1 MKTRIAVVGT
11 GGVGGFLGGLLARFY
26 EHSDEAEIYFV
37 SRGQALRN
45 IRERGLLVD
54 AQEGRFTARPKAA
67 TDSPAEIGEMDY
79 VLYCT
84 KSYDVEGAVGQLL
97 PCIGPHTVVL
107 PFMNGVDGAERIRR
121 MLPAT
126 EVWDGCVYV
135 VAYIVSPGN
144 IAEHTNGYRYLFGSA
159 TGDPARLAELE
170 RIFER
175 AGIRA
180 RLEADIVRRVWDKFA
195 FISTVATSTSYTDKT
210 YGGVLGDPAD
220 RADLDSLLAE
230 FQTVAAAK
238 GIVLSEGI
246 AGKVIAQM
254 ERIPADTT
262 TSMQR
267 DFRTGRT
274 TELESLTGYVVR
286 EGRRLGVPTPT
297 YDRMYESLR
306 GR

>member
-26 EHSDEAEIYFV
+26 EHSGEVEVYFV

-79 VLYCT
+79 VLYWT

-97 PCIGPHTVVL
+97 PCIGPRTVVL

-135 VAYIVSPGN
+135 VAYIVSPGH

>member
-135 VAYIVSPGN
+135 VAYIVSPGH

-175 AGIRA
+175 RASGPGSKRTSCAAYGISS
-180 RLEADIVRRVWDKFA
+180 L
-195 FISTVATSTSYTDKT
+195 SYLRWLPPLPIRTRHT
-210 YGGVLGDPAD
+210 
-220 RADLDSLLAE
+220 
-230 FQTVAAAK
+230 AACSAILPT
-238 GIVLSEGI
+238 GPIWIRCSPSFRPLRPPRGSRCPRTLP
-246 AGKVIAQM
+246 
-254 ERIPADTT
+254 ER
-262 TSMQR
+262 
-267 DFRTGRT
+267 
-274 TELESLTGYVVR
+274 
-286 EGRRLGVPTPT
+286 
-297 YDRMYESLR
+297 
-306 GR
+306 

>member
-135 VAYIVSPGN
+135 VAYIVSGTHSRAYERLSLPVRLRDGRSRPAGRTRTDFRAGGHPG
-144 IAEHTNGYRYLFGSA
+144 
-159 TGDPARLAELE
+159 PARSGH
-170 RIFER
+170 R
-175 AGIRA
+175 A
-180 RLEADIVRRVWDKFA
+180 
-195 FISTVATSTSYTDKT
+195 
-210 YGGVLGDPAD
+210 P
-220 RADLDSLLAE
+220 
-230 FQTVAAAK
+230 
-238 GIVLSEGI
+238 
-246 AGKVIAQM
+246 
-254 ERIPADTT
+254 
-262 TSMQR
+262 
-267 DFRTGRT
+267 
-274 TELESLTGYVVR
+274 
-286 EGRRLGVPTPT
+286 
-297 YDRMYESLR
+297 RM
-306 GR
+306 G

>member
-1 MKTRIAVVGT
+1 
-11 GGVGGFLGGLLARFY
+11 
-26 EHSDEAEIYFV
+26 
-37 SRGQALRN
+37 
-45 IRERGLLVD
+45 
-54 AQEGRFTARPKAA
+54 
-67 TDSPAEIGEMDY
+67 
-79 VLYCT
+79 
-84 KSYDVEGAVGQLL
+84 
-97 PCIGPHTVVL
+97 
-107 PFMNGVDGAERIRR
+107 MNGVDGAERIRR

-135 VAYIVSPGN
+135 VAYIVSPGH

-246 AGKVIAQM
+246 AGKRLHAGPAVVRPARRGAARALPQSLSAVGSRRRRIPRQR
-254 ERIPADTT
+254 RIPA
-262 TSMQR
+262 SGLR
-267 DFRTGRT
+267 PRGPAAGRSDAD
-274 TELESLTGYVVR
+274 L
-286 EGRRLGVPTPT
+286 
-297 YDRMYESLR
+297 
-306 GR
+306 

>member
-135 VAYIVSPGN
+135 VAYIVSPGH
-144 IAEHTNGYRYLFGSA
+144 IAEHTNG
-159 TGDPARLAELE
+159 
-170 RIFER
+170 
-175 AGIRA
+175 
-180 RLEADIVRRVWDKFA
+180 
-195 FISTVATSTSYTDKT
+195 
-210 YGGVLGDPAD
+210 
-220 RADLDSLLAE
+220 
-230 FQTVAAAK
+230 
-238 GIVLSEGI
+238 
-246 AGKVIAQM
+246 
-254 ERIPADTT
+254 
-262 TSMQR
+262 
-267 DFRTGRT
+267 
-274 TELESLTGYVVR
+274 
-286 EGRRLGVPTPT
+286 
-297 YDRMYESLR
+297 
-306 GR
+306 

>member
-135 VAYIVSPGN
+135 V
-144 IAEHTNGYRYLFGSA
+144 NGYRYLFGSA

-274 TELESLTGYVVR
+274 TELESQTGYVVR
-286 EGRRLGVPTPT
+286 EGRWLGVPTPT

>member
-1 MKTRIAVVGT
+1 MC
-11 GGVGGFLGGLLARFY
+11 
-26 EHSDEAEIYFV
+26 
-37 SRGQALRN
+37 
-45 IRERGLLVD
+45 IR
-54 AQEGRFTARPKAA
+54 
-67 TDSPAEIGEMDY
+67 DS
-79 VLYCT
+79 
-84 KSYDVEGAVGQLL
+84 
-97 PCIGPHTVVL
+97 
-107 PFMNGVDGAERIRR
+107 
-121 MLPAT
+121 
-126 EVWDGCVYV
+126 
-135 VAYIVSPGN
+135 
-144 IAEHTNGYRYLFGSA
+144 TNGYRYLFGSA

-195 FISTVATSTSYTDKT
+195 FISTVATSTS
-210 YGGVLGDPAD
+210 GLVG
-220 RADLDSLLAE
+220 
-230 FQTVAAAK
+230 
-238 GIVLSEGI
+238 SEMCI
-246 AGKVIAQM
+246 RD
-254 ERIPADTT
+254 RIPADTT